1 MLIPIKTPKILFCLL
16 FLFFG
21 LTQAMNA
28 QNNWSQNNK
37 ATKSENGK
45 ILPNVVII
53 LADDMGYADL
63 QGYGGVANTPNLD
76 ALAAEGIKFT
86 NCYAGAPNC
95 SPSRVGLLTGR
106 IPARA
111 GMYSYRPSGSA
122 MHLPDNEVTIA
133 ELLKPAGYQTAHF
146 GKWHLSVLP
155 QDPDLNQP
163 QPHQQGFDYSLGT
176 ENNAEPSHL
185 NPVNFIRNGTP
196 IGEQEGYS
204 CQLVANEVELW
215 FEQKYEK
222 EKPFFLYVAFHE
234 PHAKVASPENL
245 IANYPGY
252 DKKTAE
258 YFANIENM
266 DLAAGRILQALKSRG
281 LDNNTMVF
289 FASDNGPYRIG
300 SQGELRGLKGEV
312 YDGGIKVP
320 GIFSYPGS
328 FPGKKEIDTPIWF
341 QDLLP
346 TIVEL
351 CGVALPED
359 RKYDGINLLPLLEGG
374 VLQRE
379 RPMLWYFYRSSPEIA
394 MRKGDYML
402 MGRSNDKVPR
412 THGVSDIDM
421 AFIKRIQPDFFEL
434 YNVISDAGQQKDL
447 SCTEP
452 EKLEDMKNELLV
464 LLEEIKKEGPVW
476 EGLPIYEEKKANH
489 NKPEEFKRNQKRFL
503 MEGKE

>member
-1 MLIPIKTPKILFCLL
+1 MLIPIKTPKNLCCLL
-16 FLFFG
+16 FLLFG
-21 LTQAMNA
+21 LTQAVNA
-28 QNNWSQNNK
+28 QNNWVQNNK
-37 ATKSENGK
+37 VTKGVNSETG
-45 ILPNVVII
+45 PNVVLI

-76 ALAAEGIKFT
+76 ALASEGVKFT

-111 GMYSYRPSGSA
+111 GMYSYRPPGSV
-122 MHLPDNEVTIA
+122 MHLPDNEITIA
-133 ELLKPAGYQTAHF
+133 ELLKPEGYQTAHF

-155 QDPDLNQP
+155 QDEELNQP

-176 ENNAEPSHL
+176 ENNAQPSHL

-196 IGEQEGYS
+196 IGEQKGYS
-204 CQLVANEVELW
+204 CQLVADEVDLW
-215 FEQKYEK
+215 FEQNYQK
-222 EKPFFLYVAFHE
+222 EQPFFLYVAFHE
-234 PHAKVASPENL
+234 PHAKVASPDNL
-245 IANYPGY
+245 IANYPEY

-266 DLAAGRILQALKSRG
+266 DLAAGRILQAIKSRG

-320 GIFSYPGS
+320 GIFSYPGI
-328 FPGKKEIDTPIWF
+328 FPGNREIDTPIWF

-346 TIVEL
+346 TIGEL
-351 CGVALPED
+351 CEVVIPED
-359 RKYDGINLLPLLEGG
+359 RKYDGINLLPLLKGG
-374 VLQRE
+374 TINRE
-379 RPMLWYFYRSSPEIA
+379 KPMLWYFYRSSPELA
-394 MRKGDYML
+394 MRMGDYML

-421 AFIKRIQPDFFEL
+421 AFIKGIQPEFFEL
-434 YNVISDAGQQKDL
+434 YNVSSDAGQQMDL
-447 SCTEP
+447 AAAEP
-452 EKLEDMKNELLV
+452 EKLEEMKSAMFT
-464 LLEEIKKEGPVW
+464 LLEEVKEEGPNW
-476 EGLPIYEEKKANH
+476 EGLPKYNEQKANH
-489 NKPEEFKRNQKRFL
+489 NKPGEFIRNQKRFL
-503 MEGKE
+503 LKGNE

>member
-1 MLIPIKTPKILFCLL
+1 MLKNLICQIALPALL
-16 FLFFG
+16 FLFSG
-21 LTQAMNA
+21 LTQAVNA
-28 QNNWSQNNK
+28 QNNWSQNNTV
-37 ATKSENGK
+37 TKSENGK
-45 ILPNVVII
+45 TLPNVVII
-53 LADDMGYADL
+53 LADDMGYSDL
-63 QGYGGVANTPNLD
+63 QGYGGGANTPNLD
-76 ALAAEGIKFT
+76 ALASEGVKFT

-111 GMYSYRPSGSA
+111 GMYSYRPPGSP
-122 MHLPDNEVTIA
+122 MHLPDNEITIA

-163 QPHQQGFDYSLGT
+163 QPNQQGFDYSLGT
-176 ENNAEPSHL
+176 ENNAQPSHL

-196 IGEQEGYS
+196 IGEQKGYS
-204 CQLVANEVELW
+204 CQLVADEVDLW
-215 FEQKYEK
+215 FKQKYQK

-234 PHAKVASPENL
+234 PHAKVASPDDL

-266 DLAAGRILQALKSRG
+266 DLAAGRVLEALKSRG
-281 LDNNTMVF
+281 LDKNTMVF
-289 FASDNGPYRIG
+289 FASDNGPYRMG

-320 GIFSYPGS
+320 GIFSYPGA
-328 FPGKKEIDTPIWF
+328 FPGKREIETPIWF

-346 TIVEL
+346 TIGEL
-351 CGVALPED
+351 AGAAIPSD

-374 VLQRE
+374 EIE
-379 RPMLWYFYRSSPEIA
+379 RDKPMLWYFYRSSPEVA

-402 MGRSNDKVPR
+402 MARANDEMPR
-412 THGVSDIDM
+412 THGVTDKDM
-421 AFIKRIQPDFFEL
+421 EFIKTINPEYFEL
-434 YNVISDAGQQKDL
+434 YNVANDAGQQEDL
-447 SCTEP
+447 STIEP
-452 EKLEDMKNELLV
+452 EKLEEMKSAMFT
-464 LLEEIKKEGPVW
+464 LLEEVKEEGPNW

-503 MEGKE
+503 MEGNE